1 MDKIKK
7 YRQTPNVFIET
18 QNVSEFA
25 GKTGNMYESLVII
38 SKRAEQIARDIKE
51 DLHGKL
57 EGFASHTDNLEEVF
71 ENREQIEVSRSYE
84 RMPHPTLIATKE
96 FLEDGIYWRYP
107 ESQEG

>member
-51 DLHGKL
+51 DLHG
-57 EGFASHTDNLEEVF
+57 
-71 ENREQIEVSRSYE
+71 
-84 RMPHPTLIATKE
+84 
-96 FLEDGIYWRYP
+96 
-107 ESQEG
+107 